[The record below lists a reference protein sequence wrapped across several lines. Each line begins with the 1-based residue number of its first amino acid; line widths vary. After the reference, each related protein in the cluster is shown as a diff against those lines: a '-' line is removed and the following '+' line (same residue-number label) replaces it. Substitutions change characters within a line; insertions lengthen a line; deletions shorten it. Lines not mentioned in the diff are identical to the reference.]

1 MITAEAIAKPEITRI
16 ATLRSKLNQF
26 FFLEPGLAMSALKH
40 DPEKCEAVFRRNKT
54 RIAFARRSSFDRELE
69 HDDASRGA

>member
-26 FFLEPGLAMSALKH
+26 FLEPGLARNALKH
-40 DPEKCEAVFRRNKT
+40 DPEKREADFRRDKRGSRLREDQALTT
-54 RIAFARRSSFDRELE
+54 R
-69 HDDASRGA
+69 